1 MEIDLTGLWFVFSGG
16 ETSLPERAYYGD
28 NAETEARA
36 EAALR
41 NADPPYI
48 GMKLTYH
55 ALSFFEA
62 LDEVRQQQQNELA
75 PETIPL
81 RRSRR

>member
-1 MEIDLTGLWFVFSGG
+1 MEIDMIGLWFIFTGG
-16 ETSLPERAYYGD
+16 ETSLPETAYYGD

-48 GMKLTYH
+48 GMKLTYR
-55 ALSFFEA
+55 ALPFFEA
-62 LDEVRQQQQNELA
+62 LDEVERCSLSPFQE
-75 PETIPL
+75 PL
-81 RRSRR
+81 VNGVDNV